1 LTDKIVIAD
10 ASCLIALDRISKLI
24 ILQKLFSVIYTTP
37 EIRKEFGTPLP
48 DWIVITQ
55 LQTLERKN
63 EFQKIVDE
71 GEASAIALAL
81 EINNCILVIDEK
93 KGRRLAKQLGIYI
106 LGTLR
111 ILLLAKSKGIIDS
124 VLEIITKLE
133 KKNFRF
139 SKAVKEQILKEAGE
153 SA

>member
-1 LTDKIVIAD
+1 MTDKIVIAD
-10 ASCLIALDRISKLI
+10 ASCLIALDRISKLV

-37 EIRKEFGTPLP
+37 EIGKEFETPLT
-48 DWIVITQ
+48 DWIVIRQ

-124 VLEIITKLE
+124 VLEIITELE